1 MKTLKPLLPSGV
13 FWSRAAT
20 PADLAWK
27 LAEQIALILR
37 QRLDAEPRASLA
49 LSGGSTPIFLFK
61 ALAQQVLD
69 WQRVDVV
76 QVDERWVDPSHPDSN
91 SAQIREHLLQ
101 GGAAV
106 ARFHPLYENVASPSV
121 GLGAVC
127 QRLESL
133 SWPLDVVV
141 LGMGND
147 GHTASL
153 FPDAPELV
161 AAMAEHNG
169 SKLAVITP
177 PHQAHARIT
186 LARSAIAGARHCI
199 LHIQG
204 DDKLATLNK
213 ALAEPD
219 GWAHMPIRAF
229 LRPGL
234 HIFWSPGW
242 AIKIPTEAAGKP

>member
-1 MKTLKPLLPSGV
+1 MKMFKPLLPNGV
-13 FWSRAAT
+13 FWCQAAT
-20 PADLAWK
+20 PADLARK

-37 QRLDAEPRASLA
+37 QRLEAAPRASVA
-49 LSGGSTPIFLFK
+49 LSGGSTPILLFK

-69 WQRVDVV
+69 WQRIDVV

-91 SAQIREHLLQ
+91 SAQIRAHLLQ

-106 ARFHPLYENVASPSV
+106 ARFHPLYENVASPSA
-121 GLGAVC
+121 GLGAVG

-133 SWPLDVVV
+133 NWPLDVVV

-169 SKLAVITP
+169 SKLAAITP
-177 PHQAHARIT
+177 PQQAQARIT
-186 LARSAIAGARHCI
+186 LTRSAIAGARNCI

-204 DDKLATLNK
+204 DDKLATLSK
-213 ALAEPD
+213 ALTEPD
-219 GWAHMPIRAF
+219 NWAQMPIRAF
-229 LRPGL
+229 LRSGL
-234 HIFWSPGW
+234 HIFWSP
-242 AIKIPTEAAGKP
+242 AK

>member
-1 MKTLKPLLPSGV
+1 MKMSKPLLPSGV
-13 FWSRAAT
+13 FWHPAAT
-20 PADLAWK
+20 PADLARK
-27 LAEQIALILR
+27 LAEQIVLILR
-37 QRLDAEPRASLA
+37 QRLDAAPRASLA
-49 LSGGSTPIFLFK
+49 LSGGSTPILLFK

-69 WQRVDVV
+69 WQRIDIV
-76 QVDERWVDPSHPDSN
+76 QVDERWVAPSHPDSN

-101 GGAAV
+101 GRAVV
-106 ARFHPLYENVASPSV
+106 ARFYPLYEKVASPSA

-169 SKLAVITP
+169 SKLAAITP
-177 PHQAHARIT
+177 PQQAQARIT
-186 LARSAIAGARHCI
+186 LTRSAIAGARHCI

-204 DDKLATLNK
+204 DDKLATLTK

-219 GWAHMPIRAF
+219 NWAQMPIRAF
-229 LRPGL
+229 LRSGL
-234 HIFWSPGW
+234 HIFWSP
-242 AIKIPTEAAGKP
+242 AK